1 MDLKDVRNKTVSLW
15 SYINSYKSEFRNNAY
30 IEYDGV
36 VECSTSLS
44 SLQLWVAYY
53 FQYREVIDDSL
64 NDVTVNSISAA
75 NQAVFSSSMSNNQN
89 SYTFTPPMPSSVSL
103 SCHESQI
110 VRIFPLTNFYFL
122 IENVWT
128 SVLSTSR

>member
-1 MDLKDVRNKTVSLW
+1 MRNKTVSLW

-64 NDVTVNSISAA
+64 NDVTVNSIAA
-75 NQAVFSSSMSNNQN
+75 NQAAFNSTSSSNSNNNSNTNNQN

-103 SCHESQI
+103 G
-110 VRIFPLTNFYFL
+110 L
-122 IENVWT
+122 
-128 SVLSTSR
+128 

>member
-1 MDLKDVRNKTVSLW
+1 MYLKDVRNKTVSLW

-103 SCHESQI
+103 SCNE
-110 VRIFPLTNFYFL
+110 
-122 IENVWT
+122 
-128 SVLSTSR
+128 